1 MSSEL
6 FAEKLKQWV
15 SNQPNDSNRY
25 VTDEEHAEM
34 VKKLL
39 KFSKEEEK
47 PRSSKEY
54 RWVRSLA
61 VVRYGGDAYKV
72 VRKAGGLEILPASRL
87 FEVIHEAHLISGHA
101 GRDKPFA
108 ILKKKIGTS
117 HLTWSECTCPRASS
131 ARKNALAL
139 KSTL

>member
-1 MSSEL
+1 MRALHVSGGRSVSVMSSEL

-47 PRSSKEY
+47 PSSSKEY
-54 RWVRSLA
+54 R
-61 VVRYGGDAYKV
+61 
-72 VRKAGGLEILPASRL
+72 
-87 FEVIHEAHLISGHA
+87 
-101 GRDKPFA
+101 
-108 ILKKKIGTS
+108 
-117 HLTWSECTCPRASS
+117 
-131 ARKNALAL
+131 
-139 KSTL
+139 